1 MAGSCLLNN
10 ELHDNG
16 LMTDL
21 GLPPSS
27 SPPHH
32 VPLVSVPMLSPTP
45 LRCSPPLTAAC
56 AYPPPTCASKTSE
69 IFPKISNV
77 FQKKSNVFQKIS
89 HVFGKSSD
97 VSEIR
102 CNLSVR
108 ISHSSS
114 PSTSPI
120 TAPCFLLPHASVGT
134 FHSPQRG
141 LLSLQPSSL
150 TSLHNPHFYQGFLT
164 RARAYIGIY
173 IFSLSQPSQTSLITY
188 YKSGISTKV
197 SDNF

>member
-1 MAGSCLLNN
+1 MAQILLRYST
-10 ELHDNG
+10 HF
-16 LMTDL
+16 
-21 GLPPSS
+21 PS
-27 SPPHH
+27 
-32 VPLVSVPMLSPTP
+32 
-45 LRCSPPLTAAC
+45 AC

-89 HVFGKSSD
+89 HVFRKSSD

-108 ISHSSS
+108 ISRSPP

-134 FHSPQRG
+134 FHFPPQEAYSP
-141 LLSLQPSSL
+141 SSPFSL

-164 RARAYIGIY
+164 RARAYTGIY

-188 YKSGISTKV
+188 YKSGISTKF

>member
-1 MAGSCLLNN
+1 MARSCLLYN
-10 ELHDNG
+10 ELHYNG

-21 GLPPSS
+21 GLSPSS
-27 SPPHH
+27 SSPHH
-32 VPLVSVPMLSPTP
+32 VPLVSVPMLLPTP
-45 LRCSPPLTAAC
+45 LCSCPLLTPAC

-69 IFPKISNV
+69 IFPKISDV

-108 ISHSSS
+108 ISRSSS

-120 TAPCFLLPHASVGT
+120 TAPCFLPPHASVGT
-134 FHSPQRG
+134 FHPASKG
-141 LLSLQPSSL
+141 AYSPSSP
-150 TSLHNPHFYQGFLT
+150 LH
-164 RARAYIGIY
+164 
-173 IFSLSQPSQTSLITY
+173 
-188 YKSGISTKV
+188 
-197 SDNF
+197 